1 MEFLK
6 NYFSPQNANDV
17 YTGNYRQQLAAKKTT
32 KTKRGNLSKGGIGTL
47 NQ

>member
-17 YTGNYRQQLAAKKTT
+17 YTGNYRQQLAAKKKNNNEN
-32 KTKRGNLSKGGIGTL
+32 KTG
-47 NQ
+47 